1 HTSSTS
7 TAYSALPHSTRSFF
21 SLILPRPPPSTLFPY
36 TTLFR
41 SPRPGHLSGHPDR
54 EQRPGV
60 HHRIPDEPGDLA
72 CDDGLELRAQ
82 RPLQRHRPHDREQQL
97 LAGTHRERV
106 GELLLLRLDARAVG
120 GTHRSGVL
128 HGHDH
133 AVAHAEVALIEPCP
147 DDRALGHEPIGPRR
161 PGHLAQ
167 RVATRLELGAR
178 GLETA
183 SGLVAG
189 PLGPAARGHEG
200 ERRERGDEQVAM
212 HGNHSTV
219 TLLARLRG
227 RSTSQPRST
236 AT

>member
-1 HTSSTS
+1 PRTR
-7 TAYSALPHSTRSFF
+7 AL
-21 SLILPRPPPSTLFPY
+21 
-36 TTLFR
+36 
-41 SPRPGHLSGHPDR
+41 
-54 EQRPGV
+54 
-60 HHRIPDEPGDLA
+60 
-72 CDDGLELRAQ
+72 
-82 RPLQRHRPHDREQQL
+82 HDQ
-97 LAGTHRERV
+97 
-106 GELLLLRLDARAVG
+106 
-120 GTHRSGVL
+120 
-128 HGHDH
+128 DH
-133 AVAHAEVALIEPCP
+133 AVAHAEVALIETLLH
-147 DDRALGHEPIGPRR
+147 DGALRHEPVGPRG
-161 PGHLAQ
+161 PGQLAQ
-167 RVATRLELGAR
+167 RVATRVELGAR